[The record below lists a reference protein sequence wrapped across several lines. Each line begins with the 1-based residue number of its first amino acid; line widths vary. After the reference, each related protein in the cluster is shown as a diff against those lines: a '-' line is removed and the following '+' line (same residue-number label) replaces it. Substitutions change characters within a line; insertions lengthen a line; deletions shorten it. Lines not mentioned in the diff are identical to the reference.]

1 MLINSFCIL
10 HLLCSETPPLQK
22 DSAHPL
28 LLCESSTHPAL
39 SYWGESIYSLPRSS
53 QVSGNVL
60 LSQYLHILFC
70 LTSSKAFLLCDW
82 TASAY
87 ISYCYMT
94 VLLLTVLHTGR
105 PSSKHFLQ
113 SFLAIFLGT
122 AHKEVRI
129 MHFCALI
136 LSCQMTNWCAV
147 WLCSPFPDS
156 QTHPSTS
163 SHTSAR
169 ESPLFGWKS
178 EQAQE
183 KVSLKHLMYR
193 GSLLCLKKKLLMTA
207 RS

>member
-1 MLINSFCIL
+1 MWIL
-10 HLLCSETPPLQK
+10 HTPCPFILRSKYILSPSFFTGLWQCLIKSISSHTILLYQLQ
-22 DSAHPL
+22 
-28 LLCESSTHPAL
+28 
-39 SYWGESIYSLPRSS
+39 SLPSLWLDCQCLHFILLHDSSPPNSTAYWKTFFQAFFAKFFSNFSGDSS
-53 QVSGNVL
+53 QR
-60 LSQYLHILFC
+60 
-70 LTSSKAFLLCDW
+70 SKDNA
-82 TASAY
+82 
-87 ISYCYMT
+87 
-94 VLLLTVLHTGR
+94 
-105 PSSKHFLQ
+105 
-113 SFLAIFLGT
+113 
-122 AHKEVRI
+122 
-129 MHFCALI
+129 I
-136 LSCQMTNWCAV
+136 LSCQTTNWCAV

>member
-129 MHFCALI
+129 TQFCHVKRQTGVLCDCAL
-136 LSCQMTNWCAV
+136 L
-147 WLCSPFPDS
+147 F
-156 QTHPSTS
+156 QTHK
-163 SHTSAR
+163 HT
-169 ESPLFGWKS
+169 PLPLLIHLPGNLHS
-178 EQAQE
+178 LAE
-183 KVSLKHLMYR
+183 KVS
-193 GSLLCLKKKLLMTA
+193 KL
-207 RS
+207 RRKSV